1 MASIVQICNI
11 ALSRT
16 GQSQRI
22 DSLTERSLAA
32 EVCALH
38 YDNCRD
44 LALSEFDWPFAET
57 RVALADIGSP
67 TGAWQYRYR
76 YPTDCLKARYIAV
89 PGAEVVPFASRITFK
104 VANAVGG
111 RSILSNQPEAELVYT
126 ARVEDTTYYTPA
138 FVSAL
143 AWLLCAEIAS
153 PMKAA
158 PQVYAAAY
166 QAYRMTVGQAAALAF
181 EESEEGEMPASE
193 FQRVRG

>member
-57 RVALADIGSP
+57 RVALADIGRP

-89 PGAEVVPFASRITFK
+89 PGAEVVPFISRITFK
-104 VANAVGG
+104 VASDSGG
-111 RSILSNQPEAELVYT
+111 SAILTNQLDAELVYT
-126 ARVEDTTYYTPA
+126 ASIEDSSRYSPA

-143 AWLLCAEIAS
+143 AWLLCAEIAA
-153 PMKAA
+153 PMKAS
-158 PQVYAAAY
+158 PQVYASAF

-181 EESEEGEMPASE
+181 DESEEGEMPTSE